1 MPLTELEQVN
11 AVIGLSM
18 RIEGWP
24 STLAD
29 HGYTLD
35 RIELKFKVP
44 DPQRPGLSIFINPDL
59 LFVADDRNFS
69 LVVELKSGR
78 FRDLE
83 QLNRFVK
90 VTPWELIR
98 YGGVPVRDQAQAAG
112 HQICVAEL
120 VNEEFLEEYRSE
132 FVRFN
137 HPASLVSM
145 GRIEIR
151 SHHGLLADSKLDRT
165 LKNGVSVEGRHRPTR
180 IVPVLPTTNDENAL
194 ISSVVNAVKQLWVNN
209 VRAVTPAEVAK
220 TVFKGLWECFA
231 GEAQRRYLRVAKEVL
246 NDMVETEF
254 YSYLRPVANERD
266 KWALLRLPEKV
277 DDRHRTR
284 HCQQFSSAVRD
295 YQWRR
300 RSGAAYD
307 KRRAA
312 QFSLEDVSG
321 YSPESDG

>member
-44 DPQRPGLSIFINPDL
+44 DPQRPGFSIYINPDL

-69 LVVELKSGR
+69 LVTELKSGR
-78 FRDLE
+78 LQDLE
-83 QLNRFVK
+83 QLSRFVK

-98 YGGVPVRDQAQAAG
+98 YGGVPVRDQTQAAG
-112 HQICVAEL
+112 HQINVAEII
-120 VNEEFLEEYRSE
+120 NEEFLDEYRSE
-132 FVRFN
+132 FVRLN
-137 HPASLVSM
+137 HSASLVSM
-145 GRIEIR
+145 GRTEIR
-151 SHHGLLADSKLDRT
+151 SHHGSLADSKLDRT
-165 LKNGVSVEGRHRPTR
+165 FKNGVSLVGQHRPTK
-180 IVPVLPTTNDENAL
+180 IIPVLPTTNDENAL
-194 ISSVVNAVKQLWVNN
+194 ISSVVNGIKQLWVNN
-209 VRAVTPAEVAK
+209 VRAVTPAEVAN
-220 TVFKGLWECFA
+220 TVFKGLWDRF
-231 GEAQRRYLRVAKEVL
+231 GGDAQRRYLTVAKEVL
-246 NDMVETEF
+246 NDMVQTEF

-266 KWALLRLPEKV
+266 KWALLRLPETV
-277 DDRHRTR
+277 DDRQRTR
-284 HCQQFSSAVRD
+284 HYQQFSNVVQE

-300 RSGAAYD
+300 RSGATYD

-312 QFSLEDVSG
+312 QFSLEDVAG
-321 YSPESDG
+321 YSPDSK